1 MKIKQTEEL
10 NTGGYA
16 MKDGKYH
23 AIITQWNENPPDKD
37 DKPIEGGVEVV
48 FEILDGTEKSE
59 IKKIRSETFYAPDET
74 KEGGGFAA
82 VKLTKLI
89 VAISGVH
96 RPGVEV
102 EVTEADAIGRQLV
115 IELGARPNKKDV
127 NKPYFGIKGANM
139 WHVDDPEVADVPK
152 NADALSIIDPSLRK
166 APVSDLVSSAA
177 PAASTTAAQPA
188 MAVAGSGS
196 AIDLDD
202 I

>member
-23 AIITQWNENPPDKD
+23 VIITQWNENPPDND
-37 DKPIEGGVEVV
+37 DKPIEGGVEVGL
-48 FEILDGTEKSE
+48 EILDGTEKSE

-102 EVTEADAIGRQLV
+102 EVTENDAIGRQLIV
-115 IELGARPNKKDV
+115 ELGSRPNKKNP

-177 PAASTTAAQPA
+177 PAAATAAQPA
-188 MAVAGSGS
+188 MAGAAAGGV
-196 AIDLDD
+196 DLDD